1 MPRFWRS
8 SVAEAEAGP
17 IEIRLASVRQLF
29 HTLDP
34 TPFREGDLAA
44 EAEDYILAWA
54 RDLPREAPIRIVVH
68 LPAEAEAPDLQAA
81 IRSFFAARAEG
92 ETRALRDLFRDGSRA
107 LLIALAVLWGCLF
120 LAWQIG
126 RRAEGGLLPEMARES
141 LTILGW
147 VAMWRPAQT
156 FLYDWLPITRR
167 RRLFRRLARAEVELR
182 RG

>member
-68 LPAEAEAPDLQAA
+68 LPAEAEAPDPAGGHPQ
-81 IRSFFAARAEG
+81 FFRRPGGGRDARAG
-92 ETRALRDLFRDGSRA
+92 RSVSRRVARAADRA
-107 LLIALAVLWGCLF
+107 GGVVGLPVPGLAD
-120 LAWQIG
+120 
-126 RRAEGGLLPEMARES
+126 
-141 LTILGW
+141 
-147 VAMWRPAQT
+147 RPAGVRAGCC
-156 FLYDWLPITRR
+156 RR
-167 RRLFRRLARAEVELR
+167 WRAKA
-182 RG
+182 

>member
-92 ETRALRDLFRDGSRA
+92 ETRALGDLFRDGSRA

-126 RRAEGGLLPEMARES
+126 RRAEGGCCQR
-141 LTILGW
+141 
-147 VAMWRPAQT
+147 WRAK
-156 FLYDWLPITRR
+156 
-167 RRLFRRLARAEVELR
+167 A
-182 RG
+182 